1 LHIVVRFSDQC
12 SALGGPVKAR
22 PEFKR
27 PELHRS
33 ASVSGQSVH
42 IVVRFSD
49 QCSALG
55 GPVKARP
62 EFERPEMHRS
72 DSVGSDE
79 GSKFK
84 SILEVPV
91 FACRWLKLKLDIT
104 TGRASMPEQI

>member
-1 LHIVVRFSDQC
+1 MTVRERAKLAD
-12 SALGGPVKAR
+12 AWAA
-22 PEFKR
+22 E
-27 PELHRS
+27 
-33 ASVSGQSVH
+33 GQSLH

-84 SILEVPV
+84 SILEVPL
-91 FACRWLKLKLDIT
+91 FACRWLKLDIT
-104 TGRASMPEQI
+104 IGKASLPRDKYSWDAI